1 MLGIFAKEKEKK
13 QHHLEKAF
21 QSLKINHVVTMK
33 EAETDTEM
41 MNELW
46 KTFVIQSHGLK
57 GEAWGIG
64 ARTLGDFFYQLECA
78 GKEKN
83 IEKIEHFYPKAME
96 EWQQVVD
103 AVQRVL

>member
-1 MLGIFAKEKEKK
+1 MRMEMNSSIKNLLGIFAKEKEKK

-21 QSLKINHVVTMK
+21 QSLKVNHVVTMK
-33 EAETDTEM
+33 EAATIIDSETATDTEM

-46 KTFVIQSHGLK
+46 KTFDNPSPHGLK

-78 GKEKN
+78 GKQKTS
-83 IEKIEHFYPKAME
+83 K
-96 EWQQVVD
+96 
-103 AVQRVL
+103 R